1 MQEAVW
7 RDMHR
12 HRYIRGGKRMSFG
25 AALNLGKA
33 GSASSVYFNIIVAG
47 EPEWSSFPGGQNS
60 PLRYHFLVYWGGWGA
75 LVTAA
80 FLLWELV
87 VKWVLSL
94 FSPVLSGLFSIRF
107 PLSDL
112 MEQV

>member
-1 MQEAVW
+1 
-7 RDMHR
+7 MHR
-12 HRYIRGGKRMSFG
+12 HRYIRGGKRMLFG
-25 AALNLGKA
+25 AALNLEKA

-47 EPEWSSFPGGQNS
+47 GPEWSSFPGGQNF
-60 PLRYHFLVYWGGWGA
+60 PLRYHFLVYWGGGG

-107 PLSDL
+107 PLSAL